1 MAFLAAL
8 RIVVLRARHD
18 WLVVGAAAVI
28 TLLAATFLAAGL
40 IYADAVSSAGLQ
52 RSLAA
57 ADARSAGLQVRVAG
71 AADDLTRAD
80 AAIRDE
86 ARLVFARE
94 APSVERRGETGS
106 WALPGQDPATITELA
121 TFAFFD
127 DLAHHA
133 ALVAGDWPGAASG
146 GVVPVA
152 IHAAAAEAL
161 GYAVGDDI
169 ELTSRLDATR
179 TVRARIVGT
188 WRPRDV
194 ADRYWWDEAGD
205 IGGSSASASYT
216 TWGPLVVD
224 EAAYPAVADTGGSG
238 VAWRIFPDP
247 ARVAAGRLEAIS
259 TELDGLEDR
268 LRSSIGT
275 AQVTVTTALPAALDA
290 ASRSLVV
297 AQMSVTVLAVQL
309 AVLAGYALVLTAGLL
324 IEQRRGETALLRA
337 RGAGAGQLGGAAL
350 LEALVLAVP
359 IAIAAPLIAVAALG
373 VFNEVGPLHEIGLT
387 ITPRITALAQ
397 LVAAATAGACAL
409 ALALPSLLQGR
420 SFVALRAHRG
430 RQAGSGVVE
439 RVGLDLALL
448 VVGAVGLWQLR
459 QYGAPL
465 SGAVRGRIGVDPLL
479 VAAPAIGLLAGA
491 VVALRILP
499 LIARLADVGMTHG
512 RGLVSSLGAWQISRR
527 PLRYAP
533 AALLLIVTMALGVFA
548 ASYGR
553 TWATSQADQAE
564 YQVGAD
570 LRVRPNDLGGGP
582 APIDLAAAYRAVGA
596 TDAMAVRRDG
606 SDFGGR
612 SRGQLLLIDTA
623 RAANVVAFRP
633 DLANDPFRAMMA
645 RLAGAR
651 PTVDL
656 PALPDGARGVAV
668 TMTLNVTPVFPP
680 ADAQPSTLP
689 GPLSPFVAQV
699 VVRDGN
705 GLLHRVELGTL
716 APDGSPHRLAVPVAG
731 TGSTTD
737 AVPTGPLS
745 VVALE
750 VRSTAGD
757 QRAVS
762 GTVDIGPI
770 EAQVNDA
777 WTTAAVAPA
786 NGWRAAAF
794 EASGQLNATVALPDA
809 PAGSAARMAFQID
822 AALDAR
828 RLAPVTWALQP
839 AALGDVTVTPG
850 LLADGVALG
859 LTTAH
864 LGDEVPAD
872 LGYGRATARL
882 EEDLV
887 AFPTADPSE
896 AILVGDLP
904 TVALAGYLATG
915 TVLAPTEWW
924 LRAPDAAALA
934 ARLRA
939 APYESVEAISTP
951 ERTAALQTDPVALGI
966 LGALALGVAA
976 AAAFA
981 GIGFAVSTSV
991 AARERLTE
999 FAVLRAL
1006 GLSPR
1011 QLAGWLSLENV
1022 ILVAVSL
1029 AIGTGLG
1036 LLIAWVVLPFVTL
1049 TQAGSQ
1055 PLPGL
1060 VIAIPWGQVLL
1071 LEGVALGALAVTVS
1085 VLALVLRRVGLGSA
1099 LRIGED

>member
-1 MAFLAAL
+1 MGLLAAL
-8 RIVVLRARHD
+8 RVVVLRARHD

-57 ADARSAGLQVRVAG
+57 ADAHSAGLQVRVAG
-71 AADDLTRAD
+71 SADILARAD

-86 ARLVFARE
+86 ARLIFARE
-94 APSVERRGETGS
+94 ASSVERRGETNS
-106 WALPGQDPATITELA
+106 WALPGQDLAAVTQLA

-127 DLAHHA
+127 DLPAHA
-133 ALVAGDWPGAASG
+133 SLVAGDWPGAAST

-161 GYAVGDDI
+161 GYAVGDEL
-169 ELTSRLDATR
+169 ELTSRLDASR
-179 TVRARIVGT
+179 LVHARIVGT
-188 WRPRDV
+188 WQPKDV
-194 ADRYWWDEAGD
+194 ADRYWWDVAGD
-205 IGGSSASASYT
+205 IGGSSVSASYT
-216 TWGPLVVD
+216 TWGPLIVD
-224 EAAYPAVADTGGSG
+224 EAAYPSVVDAGGSG

-247 ARVAAGRLEAIS
+247 ARVVAGRLEAIAS
-259 TELDGLEDR
+259 ELDGLEGR
-268 LRSSIGT
+268 LRSTIATS
-275 AQVTVTTALPAALDA
+275 QVTVVTSLGDALDA

-337 RGAGAGQLGGAAL
+337 RGAGAGQLGAAAL

-373 VFNEVGPLHEIGLT
+373 IFNAAGPLHEIGLT
-387 ITPRITALAQ
+387 IAPRVTPLAQ
-397 LVAAATAGACAL
+397 LVAAATAGGCAL

-420 SFVALRAHRG
+420 SFVALRARRG
-430 RQAGSGVVE
+430 RQARSGVVE

-448 VVGAVGLWQLR
+448 VVAAVGLWQLR
-459 QYGAPL
+459 QFGAPL

-491 VVALRILP
+491 VVALRVLP
-499 LIARLADVGMTHG
+499 LVARLADIGMTHG

-553 TWATSQADQAE
+553 TWATSQADQAA
-564 YQVGAD
+564 YQVGTD
-570 LRVRPNDLGGGP
+570 VRVRPNDLGGGP
-582 APIDLAAAYRAVGA
+582 GPIDLGAAYRALGA
-596 TDAMAVRRDG
+596 SDVMAVRRDG

-612 SRGQLLLIDTA
+612 SRGQLLLVDTA
-623 RAANVVAFRP
+623 RAADVVAFRA
-633 DLANDPFRAMMA
+633 DLANDPFGSMMA

-651 PTVDL
+651 PTLDL
-656 PALPDGARGVAV
+656 PALPDASRGIAV
-668 TMTLNVTPVFPP
+668 TMTLRVQPALAPPGTPPDQ
-680 ADAQPSTLP
+680 A
-689 GPLSPFVAQV
+689 GRLSPFVAQI
-699 VVRDGN
+699 VVRDGD

-716 APDGSPHRLAVPVAG
+716 APDGSPHRLAAPIAG
-731 TGSTTD
+731 SDATAD

-745 VVALE
+745 LVALE

-757 QRAVS
+757 QRSVIGSIDIGTLEAEVDGSWAAVS
-762 GTVDIGPI
+762 
-770 EAQVNDA
+770 
-777 WTTAAVAPA
+777 VAPQG
-786 NGWRAAAF
+786 GWRTAAF
-794 EASGQLNATVALPDA
+794 EASGQLNATAGLADA
-809 PAGSAARMAFQID
+809 PRGAAARMAVQID
-822 AALDAR
+822 AAQDPR

-839 AALGDVTVTPG
+839 ATLADGAVTPG

-864 LGDEVPAD
+864 LGDDVPAD
-872 LGYGRATARL
+872 LGYGHATARL

-896 AILVGDLP
+896 PILVGDLP
-904 TVALAGYLATG
+904 TAALAGYLATG
-915 TVLAPTEWW
+915 TVLAPNEWW
-924 LRAPDAAALA
+924 LRAPDAVGLA
-934 ARLRA
+934 TKLRA
-939 APYESVEAISTP
+939 APYDSIEALSTP

-1029 AIGTGLG
+1029 VIGTGLG

-1049 TQAGSQ
+1049 TQAGSA

-1060 VIAIPWGQVLL
+1060 VITIPWGQVLL
-1071 LEGVALGALAVTVS
+1071 LESVALGALAVTVAI
-1085 VLALVLRRVGLGSA
+1085 LALVLRRVGLGSA